1 MTLNYGNYG
10 IFLLMGNAGFIN
22 RCTLRRLA
30 KLCWSLQG
38 AVLYEDRKYSL
49 RPKKFK
55 LSNTEPIYK
64 GKKFKVPLL
73 TI

>member
-1 MTLNYGNYG
+1 MG
-10 IFLLMGNAGFIN
+10 IMVSSFLWVMQDLSTVAL
-22 RCTLRRLA
+22 CDVLQ

-38 AVLYEDRKYSL
+38 AVLYEDRKYSP

-64 GKKFKVPLL
+64 GKKLKVPLL